1 MKIKLAKRLSQFNLE
16 VDLEISNSGICVIFG
31 RSGSGKTS
39 LINMIAGIDTPD
51 SGHISINDQ
60 VFYDADKNINTVT
73 HQRNIGYVFQ
83 QSRLFPHLNVQQNL
97 RYGYHSKDDAQG
109 SFYQRIIELLNLST
123 LLTAY
128 PDALSGGE
136 MQRVAIGRALLCRP
150 KLLLMDEPLAALDL
164 PLKRELLP
172 YLENLNSVL
181 SLPILYVT
189 HSLDEVLFLADEMLL
204 IEQGQCILQGNVE
217 QVWNHPK
224 MMPWLNNGNHC
235 AIINTDLV
243 KQHSHY
249 PLSALA
255 INNTQHLWV
264 KEIKQPLNT
273 AVRIRIYAKDVSITT
288 SASEPSQT
296 SIRNILQSRISDIQI
311 EEQIV
316 KVKLALIDTDTGT
329 EVTKD
334 KTTSQTINTLWAEI
348 TLWALDDLQLAIG
361 DTVFAQIKGVSI
373 SQDDWAKH

>member
-16 VDLEISNSGICVIFG
+16 VDLNISNKGICVIFG

-51 SGHISINDQ
+51 SGYISINDH
-60 VFYDADKNINTVT
+60 VFFDAQKNINTVI
-73 HQRNIGYVFQ
+73 HRRNIGYVFQ

-97 RYGYHSKDDAQG
+97 RYGYRSKDDTDG
-109 SFYQRIIELLNLST
+109 CFYQKVIALLNLT
-123 LLTAY
+123 HLLNAY

-172 YLENLNSVL
+172 YLENLNSAL

-204 IEQGQCILQGNVE
+204 IEQGKCILQGNVE

-224 MMPWLNNGNHC
+224 MMPWLNIGNHC
-235 AIINTDLV
+235 TVLQSRLT
-243 KQHSHY
+243 KQHSKY

-255 INNTQHLWV
+255 INDSQLLWV
-264 KEIKQPLNT
+264 TEIKQPLNT
-273 AVRIRIYAKDVSITT
+273 DVRIRIYAKDVSITT
-288 SASEPSQT
+288 SACEPSQT
-296 SIRNILQSRISDIQI
+296 SIRNILQSRVSDIQI
-311 EEQIV
+311 EEHIV
-316 KVKLALIDTDTGT
+316 KVKLTLTGSVSKKEKTDTN
-329 EVTKD
+329 EVP
-334 KTTSQTINTLWAEI
+334 NTLWAEI
-348 TLWALDDLQLAIG
+348 TRWALDDLQLAI
-361 DTVFAQIKGVSI
+361 DDIVFTQIKGVSI